1 MAYIAVISDSTLLYQ
16 LNNKLFMQSS
26 FDMEKVRA
34 APCTY
39 KEAHIIRSTVGD
51 PLRSLAAVSTCLHT
65 RSKKEIVAYMSVVRG
80 IYFSSWSLDYK
91 GMWQPLAKVY
101 RFLAHPF
108 SLRLINDVFIKLINM
123 ICHNSVHVSCQIQLH
138 SNCWSR
144 VSITSQNYPI
154 SCLFIKIICSNLKNR
169 NVYTK
174 FLTKASPLSCSSK
187 LKYEIALQQKI
198 TTFKR
203 RKSIS
208 KQDVQHFTIQGNW
221 DREDIR
227 QYV

>member
-1 MAYIAVISDSTLLYQ
+1 
-16 LNNKLFMQSS
+16 
-26 FDMEKVRA
+26 
-34 APCTY
+34 
-39 KEAHIIRSTVGD
+39 
-51 PLRSLAAVSTCLHT
+51 
-65 RSKKEIVAYMSVVRG
+65 MSVVRE

-123 ICHNSVHVSCQIQLH
+123 ICHNSLHVSCQIQLH
-138 SNCWSR
+138 SNSWSR

-174 FLTKASPLSCSSK
+174 FLTKSSPLSCSSK

-208 KQDVQHFTIQGNW
+208 KQDVQHFTIRNAKHALW
-221 DREDIR
+221 DLRISFQKLSCMLHTLVGER
-227 QYV
+227 GTVVSCFASPS